1 MMDSDC
7 EKTRDRIADFLTGTL
22 SDAEAEAMEQ
32 HVGACPGCRTY
43 ERALQQEDRLL
54 DELVATFSA
63 EMTRREDEVID
74 VIGSVDARAAGPTVR
89 SVKTRVKNLL
99 ARHAAAAAVI
109 VVVGLYFVITFS
121 WVAEITAVIRYG
133 L

>member
-1 MMDSDC
+1 MDSDC

-32 HVGACPGCRTY
+32 HLGVCAGCRMY
-43 ERALQQEDRLL
+43 ERALRQEDRLL

-63 EMTRREDEVID
+63 EMTRREDEVIN
-74 VIGSVDARAAGPTVR
+74 VIGGVDVRAAAPTVW
-89 SVKTRVKNLL
+89 SAGAWLKNLL

-121 WVAEITAVIRYG
+121 WVSEITAVIRYG